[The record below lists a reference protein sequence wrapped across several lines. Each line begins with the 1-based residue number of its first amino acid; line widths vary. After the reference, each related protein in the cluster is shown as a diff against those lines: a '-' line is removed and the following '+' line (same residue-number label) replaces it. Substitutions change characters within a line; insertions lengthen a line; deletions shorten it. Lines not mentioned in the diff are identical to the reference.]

1 MVSKKIRICSFK
13 HHAVSK
19 VRICNVHS
27 LHVAN
32 RSRNKDLGPTVA
44 VRELVLDP
52 VSERMVPCPEGV
64 LCVPQYPHEQVE
76 WRPGSTELRVV
87 VDNKVGV

>member
-1 MVSKKIRICSFK
+1 MFTLCMWLTILVT
-13 HHAVSK
+13 
-19 VRICNVHS
+19 
-27 LHVAN
+27 
-32 RSRNKDLGPTVA
+32 KDLGPTVA

-52 VSERMVPCPEGV
+52 ISERMVPCPEGV

-87 VDNKVGV
+87 VDNKVSF